1 VSVSDIQGTHVTL
14 LNNDVKHLHTLV
26 VNELHE
32 IENLVKAGQ
41 ADESQLGYRRFLVK
55 KLEDLVSMSMD
66 GEMLVISP
74 LAADE

>member
-1 VSVSDIQGTHVTL
+1 MSVSDIQGTHVTL